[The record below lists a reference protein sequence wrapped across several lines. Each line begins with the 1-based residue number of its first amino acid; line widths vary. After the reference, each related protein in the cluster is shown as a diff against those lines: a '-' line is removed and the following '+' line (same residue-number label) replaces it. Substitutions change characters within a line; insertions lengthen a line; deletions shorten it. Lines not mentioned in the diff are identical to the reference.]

1 MEKPFSCVVN
11 LCNDIDYRVVDI
23 LWAVGT
29 GVSPGI
35 SPFCERSKI
44 TYLPSASLSLISVGA
59 MDAGSE
65 GYYTYYYVSFTQQER
80 KQLKELFGRDLFAKG
95 YTDHSACQKFI
106 VRRT

>member
-1 MEKPFSCVVN
+1 M
-11 LCNDIDYRVVDI
+11 LG
-23 LWAVGT
+23 VGK

-35 SPFCERSKI
+35 SPFCGRNKDYVS
-44 TYLPSASLSLISVGA
+44 TSASLSLISAGA

-95 YTDHSACQKFI
+95 YTDHSACQTFI
-106 VRRT
+106 VRRK